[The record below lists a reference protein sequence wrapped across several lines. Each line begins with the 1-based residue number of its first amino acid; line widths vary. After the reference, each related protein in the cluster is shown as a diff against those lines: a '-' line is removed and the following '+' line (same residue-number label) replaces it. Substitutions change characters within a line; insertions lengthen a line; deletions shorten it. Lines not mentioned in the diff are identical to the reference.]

1 MSQIDYYNVLGVSR
15 DADKDQIRVAYRRL
29 AFQYHPDRNADNPD
43 AAERMKQINE
53 AYAVLSDETKK
64 RRYDS
69 MKEQYGD
76 TAYTHFRDSYSEHDI
91 FSGSD
96 INKIFEELAR
106 DFGFRGFDEL
116 FREFYGAGYKA
127 FNFRKN
133 GFTVKG
139 FMFSS
144 PGFFNR
150 ERSRVTEKGAASF
163 PGPAELIRSIAGK
176 IALLRPP
183 SMGKDVMDKINLTEE
198 HAQKGGPYDYLV
210 KESGARLLVKIPPN
224 VKEGQ
229 KIRLA
234 GQGRQG
240 RNGGEP
246 GDLYLKIHIRRPF
259 VKALVHQIRR
269 MMSSVRSSPFG
280 EK

>member
-76 TAYTHFRDSYSEHDI
+76 TAYTHFRDSYTENDI

-150 ERSRVTEKGAASF
+150 ERSRVTEKGASSF

-198 HAQKGGPYDYLV
+198 HAQEGGPYAYLV

-234 GQGRQG
+234 GQGKQG

>member
-1 MSQIDYYNVLGVSR
+1 MNQMDYYSVLGVSK

-29 AFQYHPDRNADNPD
+29 AFQYHPDRNADDPE
-43 AAERMKQINE
+43 AAEKMKRINE

-69 MKEQYGD
+69 MKDQFGD
-76 TAYTHFRDSYSEHDI
+76 TAYTHFRDSYSENDI

-106 DFGFRGFDEL
+106 DFGFRGFDEM

-139 FMFSS
+139 FMFNG
-144 PGFFNR
+144 PGLFGRNR
-150 ERSRVTEKGAASF
+150 TKISEKGAASF
-163 PGPAELIRSIAGK
+163 PGPAELLRSVAGK
-176 IALLRPP
+176 IAMLRSPR
-183 SMGKDVMDKINLTEE
+183 SGRDVLDKITLTED
-198 HAQKGGPYDYLV
+198 HARDGGPYAYLV
-210 KESGARLLVKIPPN
+210 RESGARLLVKIPKD

-234 GQGRQG
+234 GQGRPG
-240 RNGGEP
+240 VNGGEP
-246 GDLYLKIHIRRPF
+246 GDLYLRIRIKRPL
-259 VKALVHQIRR
+259 VKTVIHQIKR
-269 MMSSVRSSPFG
+269 MASGLKSSPYG
-280 EK
+280 DK

>member
-1 MSQIDYYNVLGVSR
+1 MSQIDYYSVLGVSR

-76 TAYTHFRDSYSEHDI
+76 TAYTHFRDSYTENDI

-139 FMFSS
+139 FMFSG

-150 ERSRVTEKGAASF
+150 ERARDTEKGAASF
-163 PGPAELIRSIAGK
+163 PGPLELIRSIAGK
-176 IALLRPP
+176 IALLHPP
-183 SMGKDVMDKINLTEE
+183 STGKDVIDKITLTEE
-198 HAQKGGPYDYLV
+198 HARDGGPYAYLV
-210 KESGARLLVKIPPN
+210 KESGARLVVKIPPN

-246 GDLYLKIHIRRPF
+246 GDLFLQVHIRQPL

-269 MMSSVRSSPFG
+269 MMSAIRSSPFG

>member
-1 MSQIDYYNVLGVSR
+1 MNQIDYYSVLGVSR

-29 AFQYHPDRNADNPD
+29 AFQYHPDRNADDLD
-43 AAERMKQINE
+43 AAEKMKQLNE
-53 AYAVLSDETKK
+53 AYAVLSDEEKK
-64 RRYDS
+64 RRYDA
-69 MKEQYGD
+69 MKDQFGD
-76 TAYTHFRDSYSEHDI
+76 TAYTHFRDSYSESDI

-116 FREFYGAGYKA
+116 FREFYGNGYKA

-139 FMFSS
+139 FMFNG
-144 PGFFNR
+144 PGLFGR
-150 ERSRVTEKGAASF
+150 EQTRVTEKGASSF
-163 PGPAELIRSIAGK
+163 PGPVDFLRSMTGK
-176 IALLRPP
+176 IAQLRSP
-183 SMGKDVMDKINLTEE
+183 SAGKDVQDKITLTEE
-198 HAQKGGPYDYLV
+198 HARAGGPYAYLV
-210 KESGARLLVKIPPN
+210 KGNGSRLLVKIPPG

-240 RNGGEP
+240 RNGGEA
-246 GDLYLKIHIRRPF
+246 GDLYLKVHIRRPL
-259 VKALVHQIRR
+259 VKALVHQIQRL
-269 MMSSVRSSPFG
+269 MSAVRSSPFG

>member
-1 MSQIDYYNVLGVSR
+1 MSQIDYYSVLGVSR

-29 AFQYHPDRNADNPD
+29 AFQYHPDRNADSPD

-64 RRYDS
+64 RRYDA

-139 FMFSS
+139 FMFSG
-144 PGFFNR
+144 PGFFGR
-150 ERSRVTEKGAASF
+150 EQARVTEKGAASF
-163 PGPAELIRSIAGK
+163 PGPAEIIRSIAGK

-183 SMGKDVMDKINLTEE
+183 AIGKDVMDKINLTEE
-198 HAQKGGPYDYLV
+198 HAREGGPYAYLV

-246 GDLYLKIHIRRPF
+246 GDLFLKIHIRRPL
-259 VKALVHQIRR
+259 VKALAHQFRR
-269 MMSSVRSSPFG
+269 MMSAVRSSPFG